1 MKIFVALLAF
11 VAFASAA
18 SVGEPIDSQS
28 ISSTIEDL
36 IHGIQEQM
44 PCGFAGLGI
53 PPLAPLRIDHKNI
66 DIDTSALKA
75 KGSIDHFRLNGMDDF
90 EIDEM
95 KVNALTSKVTYKFT
109 FRNVNV
115 DTSYDLTVLLKK
127 FGFTINL
134 IGAGHAKFAIKD
146 MVIWGTLKYSLG
158 VLSGKLTLKS
168 LEVRTHL
175 GEVDSEIEGILG
187 DGAVN
192 EKMNLYLAEPS
203 RWRSTRTRLK
213 MKSCGLI
220 AVLLAL
226 ALSLGH
232 CQGAEVAEP
241 LAVEGRSVSSEIL
254 ELLEVFRG
262 LLETG
267 YGPMPKL
274 APAEIKHQAFQFS
287 TGEFS
292 ANGEI
297 NDFVL
302 EGLNGFEVIIMNVD
316 LIRSRVDF
324 ELNFGSINFT
334 TLYQADV
341 GSGYRMKREGGAY
354 MALEDFNLKGRIS
367 YSLGVISSQMKVKSI
382 LVYPSVGNVASEIEN
397 LSKYRIFNR
406 KLNEI
411 VEEFI
416 TLTVNE
422 NTDFVANWLNEM
434 VTPLCNE
441 LIGDRSLSDLIGI
454 ITGAKN

>member
-18 SVGEPIDSQS
+18 SVGQPIDSQS

-75 KGSIDHFRLNGMDDF
+75 KGTIDHFRLNGMDDF

-158 VLSGKLTLKS
+158 VLSGKLKLKS

-192 EKMNLYLAEPS
+192 EKMNLYLAE
-203 RWRSTRTRLK
+203 
-213 MKSCGLI
+213 
-220 AVLLAL
+220 
-226 ALSLGH
+226 
-232 CQGAEVAEP
+232 
-241 LAVEGRSVSSEIL
+241 AVE
-254 ELLEVFRG
+254 
-262 LLETG
+262 
-267 YGPMPKL
+267 
-274 APAEIKHQAFQFS
+274 
-287 TGEFS
+287 
-292 ANGEI
+292 
-297 NDFVL
+297 
-302 EGLNGFEVIIMNVD
+302 
-316 LIRSRVDF
+316 
-324 ELNFGSINFT
+324 
-334 TLYQADV
+334 
-341 GSGYRMKREGGAY
+341 
-354 MALEDFNLKGRIS
+354 MA
-367 YSLGVISSQMKVKSI
+367 
-382 LVYPSVGNVASEIEN
+382 
-397 LSKYRIFNR
+397 
-406 KLNEI
+406 
-411 VEEFI
+411 
-416 TLTVNE
+416 VNE
-422 NTDFVANWLNEM
+422 NE
-434 VTPLCNE
+434 
-441 LIGDRSLSDLIGI
+441 DLITDTIEAIALPVVNNVLDEISVADVIAGSGGEGGEKEVCI
-454 ITGAKN
+454 PPELDW